1 MQTTPARGSHPLEDL
16 LLLDPRRTM
25 PRCRLGLPLD
35 RREDPG
41 ARLEHPSGHLL
52 IDRGAADQDLLLG
65 GEQGLGQLG
74 VAAGDPAH
82 AQSREAVGLRHG
94 RDAERALGERGRH
107 RQGLEVGELAVRLV
121 DEERAWPWL
130 STISTTR
137 SSSSRRDHRPRRVV
151 RVRDADQPRVRS
163 KEASQP
169 VRIERPSLLE
179 GQLEQVD
186 LAAQGPGRLQVGRV
200 VGRCDDGVPALAQ
213 QRCRDR
219 EEGRRRPGGGDH
231 VVGAEA
237 RSVGGDQLTQ
247 PRQPAVV
254 PVLEEEA
261 GHVAV
266 DPMVGEAHVG
276 ERALREVVGDLAVA
290 QLLGRLDLD
299 RHPPVSH
306 R

>member
-1 MQTTPARGSHPLEDL
+1 
-16 LLLDPRRTM
+16 M
-25 PRCRLGLPLD
+25 PLGLLLD
-35 RREDPG
+35 RREDPS

-82 AQSREAVGLRHG
+82 AQSREAVGLRHRG
-94 RDAERALGERGRH
+94 DAERAFGERGRH
-107 RQGLEVGELAVRLV
+107 GQGLGVGELAVSLV
-121 DEERAWPWL
+121 DEQPGLAMALDDLDDPL
-130 STISTTR
+130 QLLAP
-137 SSSSRRDHRPRRVV
+137 DHRPRRVV

-163 KEASQP
+163 KEARQP
-169 VRIERPSLLE
+169 VRIEHPSLLE

-219 EEGRRRPGGGDH
+219 EEGGRRPGGGNH

-237 RSVGGDQLTQ
+237 LSVGGDQLTQ

-306 R
+306 H